1 MAGLFAKA
9 RKNAAAAQAVSKSD
23 EVVWVADGDVGN
35 SVREIVELD
44 RKISSIGAQ
53 LDTHKSVVK
62 RFANEM
68 FSRECAALG
77 FVPDA
82 PYRVRV
88 DGGEQVTFV
97 VQDRSGQYPVKDDQE
112 RGLENLVGVDVADD
126 LIYDEVSYSFN
137 REIMAIPGVAPMVE
151 RALEVAIKKLIMD
164 GVLIQEQADMLVE
177 AKSKRSFIPR
187 ILDSMTRI
195 VGCDSGRILKFL
207 DVMGSSITRY
217 VKT

>member
-44 RKISSIGAQ
+44 RKISSISAQ
-53 LDTHKSVVK
+53 LDTHKSVVR

-82 PYRVRV
+82 PYRVRI

-97 VQDRSGQYPVKDDQE
+97 VQDRSGQYPVKMIR
-112 RGLENLVGVDVADD
+112 RGGW
-126 LIYDEVSYSFN
+126 
-137 REIMAIPGVAPMVE
+137 
-151 RALEVAIKKLIMD
+151 
-164 GVLIQEQADMLVE
+164 
-177 AKSKRSFIPR
+177 R
-187 ILDSMTRI
+187 ILLGLMWLMI
-195 VGCDSGRILKFL
+195 
-207 DVMGSSITRY
+207 
-217 VKT
+217 

>member
-9 RKNAAAAQAVSKSD
+9 RKNAVVAQTASKSD
-23 EVVWVADGDVGN
+23 EVVWVADGEVGD
-35 SVREIVELD
+35 SVRQIVELD
-44 RKISSIGAQ
+44 REISSISTR
-53 LDTHKSVVK
+53 LDAHKSVVK

-68 FSRECAALG
+68 FSRECASLG

-164 GVLIQEQADMLVE
+164 SVLIQEQADMLVE

-187 ILDSMTRI
+187 ILDSMTKI

-207 DVMGSSITRY
+207 DIMGSSITRY